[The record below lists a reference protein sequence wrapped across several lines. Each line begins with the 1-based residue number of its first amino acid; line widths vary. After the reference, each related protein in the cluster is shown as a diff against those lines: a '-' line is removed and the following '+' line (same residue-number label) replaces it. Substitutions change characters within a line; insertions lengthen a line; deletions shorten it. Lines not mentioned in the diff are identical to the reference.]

1 MLERASLCLESG
13 GRHLLRGPKSHL
25 RSRRT
30 LHSSFWHHGAGDLD
44 LPAWWASVLQP
55 SPASDSQ
62 PHDPPEESGRNA
74 ARQAAAQ
81 DGLFLDFLYPAKT
94 LALMHHLSG
103 SGWEG
108 WQARQARVA
117 TAGRAR
123 HYSSNTKGPGNNPN
137 ASAPPPDED
146 LATDPETPS
155 SDAGLE
161 DPGVDNVPA
170 ESDEDLATDPE
181 TPGSDAGLKD
191 SDTSLEDSDV
201 DDVPAEF
208 DDDSDPSH
216 DDPFKDMSPMPMP
229 HTTEFESAR
238 FLEDLDPDKE
248 WVHQVENPA
257 EELRSLLE
265 AGESDST
272 VIWKLWKRSRKATRT
287 PELSAAALEYFSS
300 VRPFVRTLAEEVVS
314 IFKALDIEDRRTSS
328 YRGAVVA
335 YLSMGKLGRAAL
347 VHQECIDSGK
357 AMSGNIATSDILAH
371 AIEKQNWQLAI
382 EAYTAMSSVVGP
394 QAEFWSVAEKSFKL
408 SFLTESFLVH
418 FRRMRLLT
426 GREPEEQDQ
435 IRAFASEFG
444 ARAIEQFAPN
454 ARNAASGLNLYRL
467 IMRLKRDCFLETRHF
482 EHALEGMLGS
492 KKTKHIGKL
501 PKVVRK
507 LFHMYIA
514 TAKADPTITVNAQ
527 VLYTVLYAITRTMN
541 ISHGTRERGP
551 RLDIGHV
558 IEAVT
563 HFFKRPPNAMLE
575 LLMDSFAGIGD
586 VKQAKNYFRQIPVP
600 QRKPWHYEYLLKGY
614 AKRGD
619 IVNAT
624 EMFEKISSLIG
635 KTPHVRA
642 WNVLLHAYVR
652 NDDLVG
658 ASRIFDDL
666 MASSERPDTYSF
678 TAMLD
683 LMSQRGDV
691 DGVKDMFALAA
702 DFDPNMIQTTELAGY
717 LVTAFINIDDMEA
730 AELVAEQLRK
740 RKGSGRMEGSFRPIW
755 NLLATAYALRRD
767 VAATRR
773 IYEEMQKD
781 GTTPDEMTYAALLQA
796 LCLTGNTDGAYKVL
810 RLVIPK
816 KLRKPLALHYA
827 IVMGGYINQ
836 GSYEKVPYVDMLR
849 KQRGILPSTSTRV
862 AVAKAVALS
871 EHVGRYRKERGEALT
886 RTDQVVS
893 DMILKESPWEWVME
907 PQTGLGLRNLQETA
921 GAYLDLVMLIQ
932 GDRKAFNTVDQ
943 LYKAWQQLHKPRAD
957 PNTETTGM
965 TPPLRMLVAL
975 MNTQFKAEAYDEVE
989 RLWNLAVDKAAMMT
1003 EQALPKAAVNPESP
1017 QPTNAL
1023 PPARRHLLSRPL
1035 VIYLRTLH
1043 YQGRYADAQR
1053 IVSELL
1059 AQGYT
1064 LDNLAWNL
1072 YIQLLART
1080 GRISLAFS
1088 LCEQHLMPQWVG
1100 WRSSA
1105 WHSSSGA
1112 KRRHY
1117 FRTRGWD
1124 YMNIN
1129 PNLTKRNVVMP
1140 QYRTM
1145 VFLAAALKYV
1155 RRLRAV
1161 GGGGALGNIDGDVAL
1176 SETLLRTTSPRT
1188 MAALQAMPRLQD
1200 DLQRRFLMEE

>member
-1 MLERASLCLESG
+1 M
-13 GRHLLRGPKSHL
+13 
-25 RSRRT
+25 

-74 ARQAAAQ
+74 ARLAAAQ

-94 LALMHHLSG
+94 LALMHRLSG

-123 HYSSNTKGPGNNPN
+123 HYSSKTTGPGKKPN

-155 SDAGLE
+155 SDSGLKDPDAGSE

-181 TPGSDAGLKD
+181 TPGSDAGL
-191 SDTSLEDSDV
+191 EYSDV
-201 DDVPAEF
+201 DDAPAEF

-216 DDPFKDMSPMPMP
+216 DDPFWDISPMPLP

-238 FLEDLDPDKE
+238 YLEDLDSGQE

-272 VIWKLWKRSRKATRT
+272 VIWKLWKKSRKATRT

-314 IFKALDIEDRRTSS
+314 IFKALDIEDRQNSS

-357 AMSGNIATSDILAH
+357 AMSGNIATSDLLAH
-371 AIEKQNWQLAI
+371 AIGKQNWQLAI
-382 EAYTAMSSVVGP
+382 EAYTAMSSLVGP

-426 GREPEEQDQ
+426 GRDPEQQDQ

-444 ARAIEQFAPN
+444 ARAIKQFAPN
-454 ARNAASGLNLYRL
+454 ARTAASELDLYRL

-482 EHALEGMLGS
+482 EHAMEGMLGS
-492 KKTKHIGKL
+492 PKTKHTGKV

-507 LFHMYIA
+507 LYHMYIA
-514 TAKADPTITVNAQ
+514 TAKADPTITVDVK
-527 VLYTVLYAITRTMN
+527 VLYTVLYAMTRTMN
-541 ISHGTRERGP
+541 MSHGTRANGP

-558 IEAVT
+558 IEAAT
-563 HFFKRPPNAMLE
+563 HFFKRPPNTMLE
-575 LLMDSFAGIGD
+575 LLMDSFANIGD
-586 VKQAKNYFRQIPVP
+586 VKKAKIYFRQIPVP
-600 QRKPWHYEYLLKGY
+600 QRKPWHYEYLLKAY

-619 IVNAT
+619 TVNAT
-624 EMFEKISSLIG
+624 GMFEKISSLTG

-658 ASRIFDDL
+658 ASRVFDDL
-666 MASSERPDTYSF
+666 VASSERPDTYSF

-702 DFDPNMIQTTELAGY
+702 DFDPNMIQTTEVAGY
-717 LVTAFINIDDMEA
+717 LVTAFINADDIEA

-740 RKGSGRMEGSFRPIW
+740 RVASGRMEGSFRPIW

-773 IYEEMQKD
+773 IYEEMQAD
-781 GTTPDEMTYAALLQA
+781 GTMPDEMTYAALLQV
-796 LCLTGNTDGAYKVL
+796 LCLTGNTDGAYKIL
-810 RLVIPK
+810 RLVIPM

-849 KQRGILPSTSTRV
+849 KERGVRPSTSTRV

-886 RTDQVVS
+886 RTEQVVN
-893 DMILKESPWEWVME
+893 DMILKESPWEWVTE
-907 PQTGLGLRNLQETA
+907 PQTGLGLRSLQETA
-921 GAYLDLVMLIQ
+921 GAYLDIVMLIQ
-932 GDRKAFNTVDQ
+932 GDRKAFDNVHQ
-943 LYKAWQQLHKPRAD
+943 LYEAWQELHKTPKD
-957 PNTETTGM
+957 PNTKTTDM

-989 RLWNLAVDKAAMMT
+989 RLWNLAVDKAAIMT
-1003 EQALPKAAVNPESP
+1003 KQALPKAAVNPERNRP
-1017 QPTNAL
+1017 ANAL
-1023 PPARRHLLSRPL
+1023 PPARLHLLSRPL

-1053 IVSELL
+1053 IISELL
-1059 AQGYT
+1059 AQGYV

-1100 WRSSA
+1100 WRASGWRA
-1105 WHSSSGA
+1105 SSGSR
-1112 KRRHY
+1112 RRHY
-1117 FRTRGWD
+1117 WRTRGWD

-1129 PNLTKRNVVMP
+1129 PTLTKRNVVMP

-1161 GGGGALGNIDGDVAL
+1161 GGGGALGNIDVDGNVPL
-1176 SETLLRTTSPRT
+1176 TETLLRTTSPRT
-1188 MAALQAMPRLQD
+1188 MAALQAMPLLQD
-1200 DLQRRFLMEE
+1200 DLQTRFLKEE